1 MYILVI
7 LLLFHLL
14 SGEIY
19 FLDSYK
25 CDRCRSVIG
34 KRTYWKTSCDIYIYI
49 KQPKIIW
56 IQFSTL
62 LFQSRFYYTNIWLA
76 AELKHYGIVL
86 TDRRATVPCKQK
98 LTCKVKCLKNFLEL
112 KFSHILLVLELL
124 NWVNKSITLNN
135 FLCAISI

>member
-34 KRTYWKTSCDIYIYI
+34 KRTYWKTSCDIYI

-98 LTCKVKCLKNFLEL
+98 LTCKVKCLKNILDL
-112 KFSHILLVLELL
+112 KFSHILLELL